1 MNKTELI
8 EGIAKELYD
17 SEEAYGEINAVATE
31 NDYED
36 VAERIVNKFFIHI
49 VSQQRELLNDFVRKY
64 NASTDKFEGI
74 SEDSVDCYFKGIL

>member
-1 MNKTELI
+1 MINKITKILEKYRIEESNGDTVIYAQNYDLINLASELNT
-8 EGIAKELYD
+8 LF
-17 SEEAYGEINAVATE
+17 SLQS
-31 NDYED
+31 
-36 VAERIVNKFFIHI
+36 

>member
-8 EGIAKELYD
+8 KGIAKELYD

-36 VAERIVNKFFIHI
+36 VAERIVNKFFIPVVVKSLPSDEDCKNAI
-49 VSQQRELLNDFVRKY
+49 KIQLNDKGFK
-64 NASTDKFEGI
+64 TD
-74 SEDSVDCYFKGIL
+74 